1 MNEMDNILRAEAERT
16 GHYGAD
22 EVTVPEC
29 PCCGGDTWEYLLED
43 VNGRIVGCSDCVT
56 KDYGDDLKEDIYG

>member
-22 EVTVPEC
+22 YYDCANFDNLP
-29 PCCGGDTWEYLLED
+29 PCDICGATDYEFAVRDNEGNID
-43 VNGRIVGCSDCVT
+43 GCSNCRT
-56 KDYGDDLKEDIYG
+56 LEWF

>member
-22 EVTVPEC
+22 IVTVPEC
-29 PCCGGDTWEYLLED
+29 PYCGSDTWKYLLRD
-43 VNGRIVGCSDCVT
+43 VYERIVGCNDCVSRYYC
-56 KDYGDDLKEDIYG
+56 DGLEEDT